1 MSSSPYFACRALE
14 TSVCGVY
21 VKLTSSPV
29 SGWTN
34 GGKELSAVC
43 GMLNVKC
50 FTWCPTRSRAA
61 SLAGLVKTPGLKV
74 ICKSSNRVGAA
85 RALKSWQ
92 TSRRLAKSCLG
103 NAEMR
108 CSRHRSVSQ
117 NLRKVLLSDNTRLQT
132 EATVSEAGRR
142 VLDYCVD
149 GMVETSY
156 KYICRSKDQSP
167 QKEAC
172 FLHSGQSQLKWLM
185 RLMRRSRRKWKDCGG
200 GSKQTA
206 CAA

>member
-1 MSSSPYFACRALE
+1 VMSSSPYFACRALE

-29 SGWTN
+29 SGWIN
-34 GGKELSAVC
+34 GGRELSAVC

-61 SLAGLVKTPGLKV
+61 SRAGLVKTPGLKV
-74 ICKSSNRVGAA
+74 IRKSSNKVGAA

-108 CSRHRSVSQ
+108 FSRHPSVNQ
-117 NLRKVLLSDNTRLQT
+117 NLRKVLLSDSTRLQT

-142 VLDYCVD
+142 LLDWCAGD
-149 GMVETSY
+149 LAGTSEM
-156 KYICRSKDQSP
+156 YICRSKDRSP
-167 QKEAC
+167 QRGVC
-172 FLHSGQSQLKWLM
+172 FLHSWHSQLK
-185 RLMRRSRRKWKDCGG
+185 
-200 GSKQTA
+200 
-206 CAA
+206 

>member
-1 MSSSPYFACRALE
+1 M
-14 TSVCGVY
+14 Y

-29 SGWTN
+29 SGCIN

-43 GMLNVKC
+43 GMLKFRC
-50 FTWCPTRSRAA
+50 FTWCPTRSKAA

-74 ICKSSNRVGAA
+74 MRKFSNKVGAA

-117 NLRKVLLSDNTRLQT
+117 NLRKVLLSDSTRLQT
-132 EATVSEAGRR
+132 EATVSEARR
-142 VLDYCVD
+142 IVLDGLVNGAAEMLCCN
-149 GMVETSY
+149 
-156 KYICRSKDQSP
+156 YIYRSKDQSR
-167 QKEAC
+167 QTEVC
-172 FLHSGQSQLKWLM
+172 FLHSWCF
-185 RLMRRSRRKWKDCGG
+185 RLR
-200 GSKQTA
+200 
-206 CAA
+206 